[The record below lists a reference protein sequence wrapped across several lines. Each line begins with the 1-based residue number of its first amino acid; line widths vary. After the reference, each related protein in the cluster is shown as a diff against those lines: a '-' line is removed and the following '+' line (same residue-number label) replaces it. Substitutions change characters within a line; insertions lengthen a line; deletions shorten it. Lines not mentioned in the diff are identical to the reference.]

1 MGKVGEKL
9 AEVGE
14 EIVDFSKDFAKATAI
29 AAVAVGVPLGGLVA
43 AQLAQQKVYTK
54 KVSKVQGQ
62 TDIVNQRMLEAAYL
76 NDVEAFKQALKDGA
90 NFNTLNRDGQDVLMI
105 AIRGKCGDVV
115 DYLLDTP
122 ELSNQI
128 DFKRRDFNGKSAQDI
143 LNQRLIRTEKPE
155 RLAELNA
162 KITKNIVKQTL
173 EEAQGKVRSDTN
185 YDLFE
190 MMDHNL
196 ER

>member
-162 KITKNIVKQTL
+162 KITKIL
-173 EEAQGKVRSDTN
+173 
-185 YDLFE
+185 
-190 MMDHNL
+190 
-196 ER
+196 

>member
-29 AAVAVGVPLGGLVA
+29 DAVAVGVPLGGLVA

-76 NDVEAFKQALKDGA
+76 NDVEDFKQALKDGA

-128 DFKRRDFNGKSAQDI
+128 DFKRRDFNGESAQDI